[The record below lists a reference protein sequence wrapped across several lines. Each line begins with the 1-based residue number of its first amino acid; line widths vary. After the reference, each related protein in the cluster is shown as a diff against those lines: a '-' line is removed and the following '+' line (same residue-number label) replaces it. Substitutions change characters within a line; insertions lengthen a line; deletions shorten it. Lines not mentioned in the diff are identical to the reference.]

1 MAATARNVYKKGEG
15 LAEIAWG
22 GGVVPTRISVS
33 FAAGGIPA
41 QRYRYPQNT
50 RTGGSVPEEQAVV

>member
-1 MAATARNVYKKGEG
+1 MAATARSAHKKDEG

-50 RTGGSVPEEQAVV
+50 RTGGSVPKEKTTV